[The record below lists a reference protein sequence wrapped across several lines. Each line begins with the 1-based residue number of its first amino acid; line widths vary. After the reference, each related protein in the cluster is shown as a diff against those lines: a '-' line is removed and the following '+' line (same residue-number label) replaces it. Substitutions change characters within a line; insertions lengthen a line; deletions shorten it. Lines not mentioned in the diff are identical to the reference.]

1 MKRHE
6 VIALANA
13 LSDKG
18 FKAKHLS
25 NESYV
30 GLTWLKRDISKWRT
44 VAGET
49 EASLVADF
57 KDVVELTQAGITPVK
72 DVDPDH
78 LKNFYDK
85 LAEVQK
91 SMNFT
96 PKQLNFI
103 PVEEFR
109 KCVEDA
115 DSDVSFTLA
124 EYLLREEHIMQIV
137 DEELIPIKTNGK
149 S

>member
-6 VIALANA
+6 VINLSQA

-44 VAGET
+44 QAGEAET
-49 EASLVADF
+49 ALIDDF
-57 KDVVELTQAGITPVK
+57 KEVVEMTQAGIMPLK
-72 DVDPDH
+72 DAKEDDV
-78 LKNFYDK
+78 KNFYAK
-85 LAEVQK
+85 LLDVQK
-91 SMNFT
+91 SMTFN

-103 PVEEFR
+103 PVDEFR
-109 KCVEDA
+109 KAVEDA
-115 DSDVSFTLA
+115 DSEVSFTLA
-124 EYLLREEHIMQIV
+124 EYLLR
-137 DEELIPIKTNGK
+137 DEVLKPEPKLVLTESNGQ